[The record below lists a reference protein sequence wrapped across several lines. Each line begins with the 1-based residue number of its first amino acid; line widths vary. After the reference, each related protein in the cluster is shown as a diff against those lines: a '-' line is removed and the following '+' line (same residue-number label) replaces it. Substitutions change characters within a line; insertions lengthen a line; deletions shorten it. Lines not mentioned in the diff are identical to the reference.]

1 MHFVIC
7 KLYFVEFALTANRR
21 TAAKSAVESWFFSR
35 AGKQALRRGELL
47 FVIAN
52 CILQLYFVILY
63 SVSLFFVICNFLVEF
78 VLTASRRAPR
88 AAVAGTPEL
97 GEVRGVTSTIF

>member
-1 MHFVIC
+1 MKREIALCNC

-52 CILQLYFVILY
+52 YILQFAFATLYFVFCTL
-63 SVSLFFVICNFLVEF
+63 
-78 VLTASRRAPR
+78 
-88 AAVAGTPEL
+88 
-97 GEVRGVTSTIF
+97 